1 MPREIKI
8 TPHIDLGAFEKDLDE
23 YLVFLL
29 VERGLSQASIDSYEA
44 DLKDYLSFLNGLD
57 KKSYEEIGRDDI
69 TAYLQDLRERD
80 YASKSVE
87 RHIAAVKGFHRFV
100 VTEGITQ
107 KNPAS
112 FVPLP
117 KVEKSLPEVLSID
130 QINALLDQ
138 PFEDTPSGMR
148 DKSILEM
155 LYGCGLR
162 VSELVNLDFASLLLE
177 DDILRIRGKGN
188 KERFVPILGSAR
200 HALDCY
206 LDLARAQLHCKKSA
220 IIDGDAI
227 FLNVRGRRITRRAV
241 FDIVEKAGRKVD
253 LPGLHPHLLRH
264 SFATHMLEGGTDLR
278 VLQEML
284 GHSDISTTQIY
295 THLDRSHIREEYLS
309 THPRAALSVTK
320 NLS

>member
-1 MPREIKI
+1 MPREIKA
-8 TPHIDLGAFEKDLDE
+8 TPHINLGSFAKDLDE
-23 YLVFLL
+23 YLVYLL

-44 DLKDYLSFLNGLD
+44 DLKDYLSFLSGIG
-57 KKSYEEIGRDDI
+57 KKSYEEILREDI
-69 TAYLQDLRERD
+69 VAYMQDLRDRK

-87 RHIAAVKGFHRFV
+87 RHIAAVKGFHRFI

-107 KNPAS
+107 KNPVS

-117 KVEKSLPEVLSID
+117 KVEKSLPQVLSID
-130 QINALLDQ
+130 QVNALLDQ
-138 PFEDTPSGMR
+138 PFEKTPSGMR
-148 DKSILEM
+148 DKAILEL

-177 DDILRIRGKGN
+177 DDILRIKGKGN
-188 KERFVPILGSAR
+188 KERFIPILGSAR
-200 HALDCY
+200 HALDAY
-206 LDLARAQLHCKKSA
+206 LKHARPQLHCKKRA
-220 IIDGDAI
+220 IVDQSAI

-241 FDIVEKAGRKVD
+241 LNIVEQAGKQVGLD
-253 LPGLHPHLLRH
+253 GLHPHLLRH

-309 THPRAALSVTK
+309 THPRAALSVNK
-320 NLS
+320 KS